1 MNNSSTITRDR
12 LLLVA
17 GIAFASTLV
26 FYLVVYFIYQPL
38 AVGATI
44 AWALTVLIVLFYIDR
59 KRTGMLGL
67 ENENRELRAFI
78 NLQPLFGKTFLPYGF
93 WAMEA
98 DNLQNLLSTI
108 QYNDYRTVVE
118 CGAGVSTLLIG
129 NLLRQLGRGH
139 IYSLEEDEKWHT
151 VMTSTIAH
159 EGLADY
165 VTILHAP
172 LEANP
177 ESDAPWYSLVV
188 ARQILEQAEQI
199 DLLLVDGPKSVATLS
214 RYPALPFFASSL
226 HQESLIVLDDSKRKN
241 ELAVI
246 ARWGETHRI
255 DVQQLSQSLRG
266 QAYIKLK

>member
-17 GIAFASTLV
+17 AAAFVSTLV
-26 FYLVVYFIYQPL
+26 FYLVIYYIYQPL
-38 AVGATI
+38 ATGAAI
-44 AWALTVLIVLFYIDR
+44 AWALVVLIVLFYVDR

-78 NLQPLFGKTFLPYGF
+78 NLQPLFGKTFVPYGF

-98 DNLQNLLSTI
+98 NNLQSLLSTI
-108 QYNDYRTVVE
+108 QYNGYRTVVE

-129 NLLRQLGRGH
+129 NLLRQLGQGH
-139 IYSLEEDEKWHT
+139 IFSLEEDEKWHA
-151 VMTSTIAH
+151 VMTSAIVH

-165 VTILHAP
+165 VTVLHAP
-172 LEANP
+172 LEANAD
-177 ESDAPWYSLVV
+177 SGAAWYSLVV

-199 DLLLVDGPKSVATLS
+199 DLLLVDGPKSIATLS
-214 RYPALPFFASSL
+214 RYPALPFFTPAL
-226 HQESLIVLDDSKRKN
+226 HQHSLIVLDDSKRTN

-246 ARWGETHRI
+246 KKWGEVLKI
-255 DVQQLSQSLRG
+255 DVQQVNQSLRG
-266 QAYIKLK
+266 QAHIRLG

>member
-1 MNNSSTITRDR
+1 
-12 LLLVA
+12 
-17 GIAFASTLV
+17 
-26 FYLVVYFIYQPL
+26 
-38 AVGATI
+38 
-44 AWALTVLIVLFYIDR
+44 
-59 KRTGMLGL
+59 MLGL

-78 NLQPLFGKTFLPYGF
+78 NLQPLFGKTFLPYGL

-129 NLLRQLGRGH
+129 SLLRQLGRGH
-139 IYSLEEDEKWHT
+139 IYSLEEDEKWHA
-151 VMTSTIAH
+151 VMTSTIVH

-172 LEANP
+172 LENNP
-177 ESDAPWYSLVV
+177 DSGAPWYSLVG
-188 ARQILEQAEQI
+188 AQQILERAGHI

-226 HQESLIVLDDSKRKN
+226 NQSSLIVLDDSKRKN
-241 ELAVI
+241 ELAVV
-246 ARWGETHRI
+246 ARWGEALQI
-255 DVQQLSQSLRG
+255 DVQQLNRTLRG
-266 QAYIKLK
+266 QAHIRLR